1 MKLIWK
7 GYIKFINYLTGLPK
21 SQQPTRMSY
30 TLPKNQWALNFSEI
44 HWAYYFKTEHL
55 SHEIPDR
62 AANGTISEQHFEEY
76 IIFYA

>member
-1 MKLIWK
+1 
-7 GYIKFINYLTGLPK
+7 
-21 SQQPTRMSY
+21 MSY
-30 TLPKNQWALNFSEI
+30 ILPKNQWALNFSEI
-44 HWAYYFKTEHL
+44 HWAYYFKAERL